1 MRSTHFAAFVA
12 GVLAATATTFVTG
25 ATPAA
30 AAPGAAAVAHD
41 DFNGDGYRDLV
52 TAASRATVDGKQG
65 AGFVSVLYG
74 SSSGLDTSRRLVLT
88 QSSSGVPGTPE
99 AGDSFG
105 ASVTSADLD
114 GDGYADLAIGAPGE
128 DIGSA
133 ADAGGVTV
141 VWGSAR
147 GLAGTSSWL
156 ESRTLGEP
164 AANEAYGTGLTAAD
178 VDADGHLELAQV
190 SGVDAVYV
198 HGFDES
204 RTPEHTEQ
212 LHGVPTEDGFK
223 PTGVTGA
230 DYDKDGYAD
239 LVVTGT
245 QPSLEYV
252 QSRSVLL
259 RGTSDGLTLDRTFA
273 GGSVGTSGD
282 INKDGYPDLV
292 LGDPR
297 VLEHGEW
304 DLSGGAVQ
312 VRYGSSQ
319 GLFGSN
325 GEDPVTIFQQ
335 GQGGIPG
342 ADESGDDF
350 GSDVSL
356 GDVNGDGYLDLAI
369 GAQGESIGD
378 LQDAGAVWLL
388 RGSARGITS
397 AGVQNFNQNT
407 AGVPGAAEQGDFFG
421 AQARL
426 IDSNR
431 DGRTELVTTAPDE
444 NTTEGFAW
452 VFGATSSGPT
462 ANGSWS
468 FGAAALGAP
477 QDSAHFGSTVAK

>member
-1 MRSTHFAAFVA
+1 M
-12 GVLAATATTFVTG
+12 
-25 ATPAA
+25 
-30 AAPGAAAVAHD
+30 
-41 DFNGDGYRDLV
+41 
-52 TAASRATVDGKQG
+52 
-65 AGFVSVLYG
+65 SVLYG
-74 SSSGLDTSRRLVLT
+74 SSSGLDTVHRLVLT

-105 ASVTSADLD
+105 ASVASQDLD

-133 ADAGGVTV
+133 TDAGGVTV

-147 GLAGTSSWL
+147 GLAGTASWL
-156 ESRTLGEP
+156 ESHTLGEP
-164 AANEAYGTGLTAAD
+164 SANEAYGTGLTAAD
-178 VDADGHLELAQV
+178 VDADGRPELAQV
-190 SGVDAVYV
+190 NGTDAVYV
-198 HGFDES
+198 HGFGDS
-204 RTPEHTEQ
+204 RTPQNPEQ
-212 LHGVPTEDGFK
+212 MYGLPTEDGFK
-223 PTGVTGA
+223 PTGLTGA
-230 DYDKDGYAD
+230 DYNKDGYAD
-239 LVVTGT
+239 LIVTGT

-252 QSRSVLL
+252 QSRSALL
-259 RGTSDGLTLDRTFA
+259 RGTPDGLTLDRTFA
-273 GGSVGTSGD
+273 GGTVGASGD
-282 INKDGYPDLV
+282 INKDGYPDVV

-297 VLEHGEW
+297 ILEHGEW

-312 VRYGSSQ
+312 VRYGSNL
-319 GLFGSN
+319 GLFGTN
-325 GEDPVTIFQQ
+325 GEEPVTIFQQ

-342 ADESGDDF
+342 TDESGDDF

-378 LQDAGAVWLL
+378 LPDAGAVWLL

-397 AGVQNFNQNT
+397 TGVQNFNQNT
-407 AGVPGAAEQGDFFG
+407 AGVPGAAEQGDLFG

-431 DGRTELVTTAPDE
+431 DGRAELVTTAPDE
-444 NTTEGFAW
+444 NVSEGFAW
-452 VFGATSSGPT
+452 VFGATSAGPT

-477 QDSAHFGSTVAK
+477 ADEAHFGSAVAK